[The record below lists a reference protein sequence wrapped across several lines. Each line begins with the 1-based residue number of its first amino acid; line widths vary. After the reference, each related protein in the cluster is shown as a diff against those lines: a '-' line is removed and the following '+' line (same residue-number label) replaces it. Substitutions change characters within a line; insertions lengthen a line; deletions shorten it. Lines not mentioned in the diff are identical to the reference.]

1 MWLDKLNLNFEQD
14 LITIGLSEALI
25 NAFLNVFYGFL
36 EGEDSFLVSVLANNP
51 LLIYFQQIASYTYC
65 IGVKGF

>member
-1 MWLDKLNLNFEQD
+1 MCF
-14 LITIGLSEALI
+14 S
-25 NAFLNVFYGFL
+25 GFL